1 MQIWQ
6 SDAGKPYVCHG
17 GFMINPKPF
26 LLILAVAVLA
36 ASCSK
41 KAPEIP
47 APEPT
52 ATAIEIVG
60 PGVVA
65 VDTDIAHAA

>member
-1 MQIWQ
+1 
-6 SDAGKPYVCHG
+6 
-17 GFMINPKPF
+17 MINPKPF
-26 LLILAVAVLA
+26 LLLLAAAVLA

-52 ATAIEIVG
+52 ASAIQILG
-60 PGVVA
+60 SGAVA
-65 VDTDIAHAA
+65 IDADIARAT

>member
-1 MQIWQ
+1 M
-6 SDAGKPYVCHG
+6 
-17 GFMINPKPF
+17 MIPKPC
-26 LLILAVAVLA
+26 LLILAAAVLA

-52 ATAIEIVG
+52 ATAIEILG

-65 VDTDIAHAA
+65 IDAAIARAP